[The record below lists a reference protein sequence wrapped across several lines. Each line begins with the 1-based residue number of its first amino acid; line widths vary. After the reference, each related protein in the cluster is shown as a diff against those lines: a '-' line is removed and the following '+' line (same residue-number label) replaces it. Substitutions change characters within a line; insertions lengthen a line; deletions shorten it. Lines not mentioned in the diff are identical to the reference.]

1 MYKIEN
7 NEIDNIIAAWKAK
20 NFHLFIEEE
29 DRSYFVNTLGVIQ
42 RSDGG
47 RFLVGS
53 RLQCYASF
61 DMDQVYMEKGKPRVG
76 IYSYGSPVVIDSPI
90 DFAVEAEKQMTDLFK
105 KANIEYNKAL
115 GTNFHAIKIEV
126 VYGTDGKN
134 IINGL
139 APSAL

>member
-61 DMDQVYMEKGKPRVG
+61 NMDQVYMEKGKPRVG

-90 DFAVEAEKQMTDLFK
+90 DFAFEKEAEKT
-105 KANIEYNKAL
+105 
-115 GTNFHAIKIEV
+115 
-126 VYGTDGKN
+126 
-134 IINGL
+134 
-139 APSAL
+139 